1 MLNDLLFVLKDYWEF
16 VLVEVNKRE
25 IYEWFLFIFPFFVF
39 GETPRYI
46 LPAVVTSAAHLL
58 GYLGRPSPRA
68 QAFLETRPT
77 VSIVVAA
84 HNEQDVIVDN
94 LTSLV
99 ELPYENKE
107 IVVVDDH
114 SDDDTYALA
123 RPFADRGEIKLIR
136 NDSPSGRGGRPFA
149 TNLGV
154 RASTGQ
160 FIISVDADT
169 TFDLGTIHRMLEPF
183 ADPEV
188 GAVSGNLKVANR
200 HANAV
205 TACQA
210 CEYLESITLWK
221 TWTSMIG
228 TLLQASGA
236 FGAYRRSA
244 LERVGLWDPEL
255 AEDADLSSKL
265 RKAGYKIRFARDAV
279 AFTHVPDNLQ
289 ALTLQ
294 RKRWAHG
301 FLRTYFRKHRD
312 AMSVKRFGWANFLEL
327 LQEFIMQILM
337 PFGYVI
343 YLLLMLVFFPA
354 YLPFILALVYIVY
367 VLTNVLLLVSAIS
380 VSERRSEEWGLLWF
394 VVVMPVY
401 KSYFKWVRITSFV
414 KEFFRKSYTD
424 PYLPETV
431 WNQAPRW

>member
-1 MLNDLLFVLKDYWEF
+1 MVNDILFVLKDYWEF
-16 VLVEVNKRE
+16 VLVEVGKRE

-46 LPAVVTSAAHLL
+46 VPAVVTSIAHML
-58 GYLGRPSPRA
+58 GYRGRTGGRA
-68 QAFLETRPT
+68 QAFLETQPT
-77 VSIVVAA
+77 VSIIVAA
-84 HNEQDVIVDN
+84 HNEEDVITDN
-94 LTSLV
+94 IASLV
-99 ELPYENKE
+99 ELAYVNKE
-107 IVVVDDH
+107 IIVVDDH
-114 SDDDTYALA
+114 SDDNTYALA
-123 RPFADRGEIKLIR
+123 KPFADRGEIKLIR
-136 NDSPSGRGGRPFA
+136 NESPSGRGGRPFA

-154 RASTGQ
+154 RASTGE

-183 ADPEV
+183 ANPEV

-200 HANAV
+200 GV
-205 TACQA
+205 GIITACQA

-265 RKAGYKIRFARDAV
+265 RKAGYKIRFACDAV
-279 AFTHVPDNLQ
+279 AFTHVPDNLR

-294 RKRWAHG
+294 RRRWAQG

-312 AMSVKRFGWANFLEL
+312 AMSIKRFGWANFLEL
-327 LQEFIMQILM
+327 LQEFIMQIVM
-337 PFGYVI
+337 PFGYVL
-343 YLLLMLVFFPA
+343 YLFLMLAFYPS
-354 YLPFILALVYIVY
+354 YLPFILALVYVVY
-367 VLTNVLLLVSAIS
+367 VLTNILLLVSAIS
-380 VSERRSEEWGLLWF
+380 VSERQREEWGLLW
-394 VVVMPVY
+394 VVIVMPFY

-414 KEFFRKSYTD
+414 REFFRRGYTD

>member
-1 MLNDLLFVLKDYWEF
+1 MIDDILFFFRDYWEF
-16 VLVEVNKRE
+16 VLHELRKRE
-25 IYEWFLFIFPFFVF
+25 LYEWFLFVFPFFVL

-46 LPAVVTSAAHLL
+46 IPALVTSTVHLL
-58 GYLGRPSPRA
+58 GFPRRKSRQVEA
-68 QAFLETRPT
+68 LLERRPT

-84 HNEQDVIVDN
+84 HNEEAVIADN
-94 LTSLV
+94 IASLV
-99 ELPYENKE
+99 ELSYPNKE
-107 IVVVDDH
+107 IIVVDDH
-114 SDDDTYALA
+114 SDDGTYEKAK
-123 RPFADRGEIKLIR
+123 PFADRGEIRLLR
-136 NDSPSGRGGRPFA
+136 NESPTGRGGRPFA

-154 RASTGQ
+154 QASTGE
-160 FIISVDADT
+160 FLISVDADT
-169 TFDLGTIHRMLEPF
+169 TFDLATVHRMLEPF
-183 ADPEV
+183 ANPKV
-188 GAVSGNLKVANR
+188 AAVSGNLKVANR
-200 HANAV
+200 DQNTI

-221 TWTSMIG
+221 SWGSLIG

-279 AFTHVPDNLQ
+279 AFTHVPDNLR

-294 RKRWAHG
+294 RRRWAQG
-301 FLRTYFRKHRD
+301 FLRTYFRKHAD
-312 AMSVKRFGWANFLEL
+312 AMSIRRHGWANFLEL

-337 PFGYVI
+337 PFGYVL

-354 YLPFILALVYIVY
+354 YLPFIIVLVYIVY
-367 VLTNVLLLVSAIS
+367 VLTNLLLLGAAILM
-380 VSERRSEEWGLLWF
+380 SERRSEEWGLLWYTIP
-394 VVVMPVY
+394 MPVY
-401 KSYFKWVRITSFV
+401 KSYFKWVRVTSYV
-414 KEFFRKSYTD
+414 REFFRRDYTD
-424 PYLPETV
+424 PYLPDTV